1 MEKKAPKV
9 LFYLSFL
16 SWAFVLLY
24 GVYGAVFGLSFFT
37 MCYGWDGFLV
47 GVMGGGLMLCI
58 VPVLPVC
65 LVYEIAYLLRKVP
78 VVKKMPLK
86 TYITLAVAVGAVLAL
101 MVVFMFC

>member
-24 GVYGAVFGLSFFT
+24 GVYGAVFGVSFFS
-37 MCYGWDGFLV
+37 MCYGWDGFFV
-47 GVMGGGLMLCI
+47 GIMSGGLMLCI

-65 LVYEIAYLLRKVP
+65 LVYEVAYLLRKVP
-78 VVKKMPLK
+78 AIKKMPLK
-86 TYITLAVAVGAVLAL
+86 TYITIVSVVGVALAL
-101 MVVFMFC
+101 MAVLMFV